1 MSGSIKRQ
9 LLFSVL
15 ALMFVIALSAGCTS
29 RVGGTCSDGY
39 SPAVNDPSVC
49 CPSGYS
55 YYWSSDGKCHTAAEG
70 SSLATPTSA
79 IVSTPLSTDANS
91 LYREYEWSYEG
102 SKWTWT
108 ITIPKDLYDYFR
120 GLPRPHCSEKDCDYS
135 VLVTNTN
142 DDSYIQSLVDKI
154 KESAA
159 KKSYSDW
166 EPINFAVAFVQSLP
180 YTSDNVTTPYN
191 EYPRYPI
198 ETLADNG
205 GDCEDTAIL
214 MAKILYKM
222 GYGVIMIYYPGLH
235 YAVGVLG
242 GEGVPGTYFTHDGGK
257 YYYLETTGTGWKIG
271 DQPSSYKG
279 MDAYLYDVVPK
290 AELSISS
297 WSWSTPDSHT
307 FTLTVPITNEGTLT
321 ASGVYIQAG
330 FDAGNDLGWNWAS
343 SQTSD
348 VAAGSSVT
356 FTLSLT
362 APAGKYTRLIVQLV
376 YNGYAVTTTYSDKWF
391 TTY

>member
-1 MSGSIKRQ
+1 
-9 LLFSVL
+9 
-15 ALMFVIALSAGCTS
+15 
-29 RVGGTCSDGY
+29 
-39 SPAVNDPSVC
+39 
-49 CPSGYS
+49 
-55 YYWSSDGKCHTAAEG
+55 
-70 SSLATPTSA
+70 
-79 IVSTPLSTDANS
+79 
-91 LYREYEWSYEG
+91 
-102 SKWTWT
+102 
-108 ITIPKDLYDYFR
+108 
-120 GLPRPHCSEKDCDYS
+120 
-135 VLVTNTN
+135 
-142 DDSYIQSLVDKI
+142 
-154 KESAA
+154 
-159 KKSYSDW
+159 
-166 EPINFAVAFVQSLP
+166 
-180 YTSDNVTTPYN
+180 
-191 EYPRYPI
+191 
-198 ETLADNG
+198 
-205 GDCEDTAIL
+205 